1 MCFSDLSSLVGSSTD
16 WSNFQTETFQGRNR
30 ESGIGN
36 RESGSSLAGVPHL
49 GRWETGIR
57 VGRWVL
63 YLGTFVMHAT
73 SKRLCSALTAP
84 SNNEN

>member
-36 RESGSSLAGVPHL
+36 PA
-49 GRWETGIR
+49 
-57 VGRWVL
+57 
-63 YLGTFVMHAT
+63 
-73 SKRLCSALTAP
+73 ALWP
-84 SNNEN
+84 VFHI